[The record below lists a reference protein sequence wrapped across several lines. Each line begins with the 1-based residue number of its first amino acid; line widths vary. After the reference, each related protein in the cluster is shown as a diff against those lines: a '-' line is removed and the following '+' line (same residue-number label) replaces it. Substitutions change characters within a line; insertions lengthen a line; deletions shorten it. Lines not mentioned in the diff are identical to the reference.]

1 MSSKN
6 RGSAA
11 ASKRA
16 ARRAPQHSKDA
27 GRHREPS
34 RTVSELTAG
43 PATVGVKLAA
53 VGVLGSAAALAVPT
67 LASAASVSQA
77 GSAPVPEGPQPP
89 SGVVVTPCVGGG
101 CITAGVYSNG
111 ARVFGLGVGTPSV
124 EIAPQYGPPPSQ
136 SSVGAAFSVDSPF
149 GGRGK
154 LIFDSAKGI
163 SWQAS
168 ASANSGGF
176 TVGQTYAPGQGLVWD
191 NTLPSSNY
199 RIGLRDNVMVYYKYV
214 PPQTDW
220 TQPAQTGDGTVSYP
234 PGYPLPPAPPLK
246 NWNTAFGPEEGGPP
260 VDVPPVA
267 PTAPASAD
275 PAPAGPASAA
285 PAADTP
291 PGQLN
296 DWSTAFGP
304 SEGGP
309 PLNLPP
315 VASAA
320 PASADPAPAVP
331 AVPAVDPASAAS
343 AAPAVD
349 PASAAPA
356 APAVDPAPVA
366 LAVPASVDPAPV
378 ANPFAG
384 LAPVAPVYNPVIDT
398 GVGGF
403 SSMGL
408 GTGIDPLSGLST
420 GISSPLNTG
429 IGTNLNA
436 GLTSSV
442 PGVPSM
448 PSMAPIDNPV
458 IDTGV
463 GSLSSMDLG
472 MSSDPMGGGGGSSGG
487 AAS

>member
-1 MSSKN
+1 VFC
-6 RGSAA
+6 RGLQ
-11 ASKRA
+11 RA
-16 ARRAPQHSKDA
+16 ARRGPQHRRDA

-53 VGVLGSAAALAVPT
+53 VGVLGSAAALAVPA
-67 LASAASVSQA
+67 LASAASLSPA
-77 GSAPVPEGPQPP
+77 GSAPAPQEPQPP
-89 SGVVVTPCVGGG
+89 SGVVATGCVGGG
-101 CITAGVYSNG
+101 CIAYGVYNNG
-111 ARVFGLGVGTPSV
+111 ARVVGLGAGTPSG
-124 EIAPQYGPPPSQ
+124 EIAVQYGPPPSQ

-191 NTLPSSNY
+191 NTQPSSNY

-220 TQPAQTGDGTVSYP
+220 TQPAQTGDGTTS
-234 PGYPLPPAPPLK
+234 YPLPPAPPLK

-260 VDVPPVA
+260 
-267 PTAPASAD
+267 
-275 PAPAGPASAA
+275 
-285 PAADTP
+285 
-291 PGQLN
+291 
-296 DWSTAFGP
+296 
-304 SEGGP
+304 
-309 PLNLPP
+309 LNLPP

-320 PASADPAPAVP
+320 PASADPAPAAP
-331 AVPAVDPASAAS
+331 

-366 LAVPASVDPAPV
+366 LAAPASVDPPPVAPV

-403 SSMGL
+403 SSM
-408 GTGIDPLSGLST
+408 
-420 GISSPLNTG
+420 
-429 IGTNLNA
+429 
-436 GLTSSV
+436 
-442 PGVPSM
+442 
-448 PSMAPIDNPV
+448 
-458 IDTGV
+458 
-463 GSLSSMDLG
+463 DLG
-472 MSSDPMGGGGGSSGG
+472 MSSDPIGGGGFSGG
-487 AAS
+487 GTS